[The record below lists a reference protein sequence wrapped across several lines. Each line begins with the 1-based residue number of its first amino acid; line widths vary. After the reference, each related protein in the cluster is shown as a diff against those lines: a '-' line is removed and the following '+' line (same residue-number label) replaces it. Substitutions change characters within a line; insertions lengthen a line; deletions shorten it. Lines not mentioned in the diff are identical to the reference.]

1 MTALL
6 SAPHPAE
13 PQPIPMG
20 QRVGKY
26 EMRVATRPHTPESQ
40 ARWDRRVE
48 TLTAWL
54 LSQWQAAGRA
64 TEHVDATVNN

>member
-1 MTALL
+1 MTSLL
-6 SAPHPAE
+6 SVPHPAE

-20 QRVGKY
+20 QRVGKF
-26 EMRVATRPHTPESQ
+26 EMRVATCPHTPESQ

-54 LSQWQAAGRA
+54 LSQWQAAGGA
-64 TEHVDATVNN
+64 TEHVDPTVNN